1 MSNIV
6 KKSVNYRVLRQI
18 PESVWGELRL
28 RSIASE
34 KGAL

>member
-6 KKSVNYRVLRQI
+6 KSSVKYRVLPQI

-28 RSIASE
+28 RSIESE